1 MRTEII
7 RKKTIEIKES
17 IELIKNNLPDSLLD
31 FESLGL
37 IKDGIYKRIEFCIEN
52 VFDICAIINTDL
64 RLGIPGSDDDIL
76 DILVKNDVIDNKI
89 KEKIKSMKG
98 FRNIIVHRYA
108 GIDDELSY
116 EFLIE
121 RLSDFDEFIEQIE
134 MFMKTHQASSPSQ

>member
-1 MRTEII
+1 M
-7 RKKTIEIKES
+7 
-17 IELIKNNLPDSLLD
+17 
-31 FESLGL
+31 
-37 IKDGIYKRIEFCIEN
+37 EFL
-52 VFDICAIINTDL
+52 VL
-64 RLGIPGSDDDIL
+64 MMIL
-76 DILVKNDVIDNKI
+76 DILVTNDVIDNKI

-134 MFMKTHQASSPSQ
+134 MFMKIHQASSHSQ

>member
-37 IKDGIYKRIEFCIEN
+37 IKDGI
-52 VFDICAIINTDL
+52 
-64 RLGIPGSDDDIL
+64 
-76 DILVKNDVIDNKI
+76 
-89 KEKIKSMKG
+89 
-98 FRNIIVHRYA
+98 
-108 GIDDELSY
+108 
-116 EFLIE
+116 
-121 RLSDFDEFIEQIE
+121 SDFDEFIEQIE

>member
-17 IELIKNNLPDSLLD
+17 IELIENNLPDNLLD

-52 VFDICAIINTDL
+52 VFDICAIINTDM

-76 DILVKNDVIDNKI
+76 DILVTNEVIDNKI

-108 GIDDELSY
+108 RIDDELSY

-134 MFMKTHQASSPSQ
+134 MFMKTH

>member
-17 IELIKNNLPDSLLD
+17 IELIKSNLPDSLLD

-64 RLGIPGSDDDIL
+64 RLGIPGSDDDSGYSGH
-76 DILVKNDVIDNKI
+76 
-89 KEKIKSMKG
+89 E
-98 FRNIIVHRYA
+98 
-108 GIDDELSY
+108 
-116 EFLIE
+116 
-121 RLSDFDEFIEQIE
+121 
-134 MFMKTHQASSPSQ
+134 